1 MRGLI
6 ISLLCL
12 GCTGEIGDAP
22 APFDPVPP
30 VDTEAPMVDCTVDR
44 PVGIRLIR
52 RLTTPELVTTLR
64 TVFEMPA
71 LTLDLP
77 LDPVNEAGL
86 HTDEHLLLVRPRF
99 AAGVHEGALALG
111 EHMASRIEGELP
123 CASGGGEA
131 CAMEYVTRWGRR
143 LYRRPLSNTE
153 LSRYRDLFTEMQSE
167 GEAFDEYVRWATVA
181 LVDSPHMIYRSEL
194 GEPRGE
200 RYELSAYELATELA
214 YTFTGGPPD
223 DALLDLAEAGLDRDA
238 VRDIA
243 TRLAQ
248 ADSPDFREVVRR
260 FGEQWLRLPA
270 IGSVGKDDAAFT
282 AAVRSSMLAE
292 TEHFLEATIFEEGG
306 SFEDLLTSNT
316 TYLDGTLASF
326 YGFGDESASSFVAT
340 SRPDG
345 MGIGLLAQ
353 GGLLAV
359 RATNR
364 SSSPTRR
371 GLLVRRDMLCQ
382 PVPPAPVGVDVFPE
396 TDAVTTRERH
406 QVLVDEPFCS
416 RCHRLLEPIGFAL
429 ERFDEAG
436 RVRSEESGIAI
447 DESGF
452 IQTDEGDV
460 EIAGAEELAEEL
472 ADLGQAQECFT
483 SLVGAYSMGM
493 DPERTACLVSSEANA
508 PVLDQF
514 LAVAASDHFFE
525 RVVEP

>member
-1 MRGLI
+1 MRSLLL
-6 ISLLCL
+6 SLLCL

-52 RLTTPELVTTLR
+52 RLTTPELLTTLR
-64 TVFEMPA
+64 TTFDMPS
-71 LTLDLP
+71 LTLELP

-99 AAGVHEGALALG
+99 AAGLHEGAMNLG
-111 EHMASRIEGELP
+111 EHMASRIDSELP
-123 CASGGGEA
+123 CASRGDEA

-143 LYRRPLSNTE
+143 LYRRPLSDAE
-153 LSRYRDLFTEMQSE
+153 LSRYRQLFTEMQSE
-167 GEAFDEYVRWATVA
+167 GEPFGEFVRWATVA
-181 LVDSPHMIYRSEL
+181 LVDSPNMIYRSEL
-194 GEPRGE
+194 GEPAGE
-200 RYELSAYELATELA
+200 RYALTSYELATELA
-214 YTFTGGPPD
+214 YTFTGSAPD
-223 DALLDLAEAGLDRDA
+223 DALLDLAERGLDRA
-238 VRDIA
+238 GVEEVA
-243 TRLAQ
+243 TQLAQ
-248 ADSPDFREVVRR
+248 PDSPAFREVVRR

-282 AAVRSSMLAE
+282 ADVRRSMLSE
-292 TEHFLEATIFEEGG
+292 TERFLNATIFDEGG
-306 SFEDLLTSNT
+306 SFRDLLTSNT
-316 TYLDGTLASF
+316 TYLDGTLATF
-326 YGFGDESASSFVAT
+326 YGYGDESASSFVPT
-340 SRPDG
+340 ERPDG
-345 MGIGLLAQ
+345 TGIGLLAQ

-436 RVRSEESGIAI
+436 RVRAMDEGVAI
-447 DESGF
+447 DESGY
-452 IQTDEGDV
+452 IQTTEGDV
-460 EIAGAEELAEEL
+460 EVTGAEDLAEEIANL
-472 ADLGQAQECFT
+472 PRAQECFT
-483 SLVGAYSMGM
+483 SLVGAYAMGM
-493 DPERTACLVSSEANA
+493 DPERTSCLVSSAAGA
-508 PVLDQF
+508 PVLEQF
-514 LAVAASDHFFE
+514 VDVAGSDHFFE
-525 RVVEP
+525 RVAEP